1 MKKNDQLK
9 LEKMEG
15 ISRSQSTP
23 PGGNERYG
31 SRKPSELLYDRQKS
45 MIASLQKVQ
54 KQWEKQRK
62 EILEQW
68 TMARVL
74 WEDEKSFLIDE
85 RDAIMVEYKN
95 IAVEK
100 AKLQKRLSKLLEDL
114 SNQTKVLSPS
124 LSSITSN
131 EKQKTP
137 ASLNTSTSNDDD
149 DIINNE
155 NRIKLIRPLAR
166 IQPSPDNHSDETDV
180 KDEVQDVNMNRQKK
194 ISAKLEQ
201 LKKRMKIQKK
211 WNETNENSSQVGGEL
226 TQEESK
232 QNILVT
238 GFSANVI
245 LTTTSNS
252 SERTISI

>member
-149 DIINNE
+149 DIISNE

-180 KDEVQDVNMNRQKK
+180 KDEVQDVNINRQKK

-238 GFSANVI
+238 GSSANVI

>member
-23 PGGNERYG
+23 PVGNERYG

-155 NRIKLIRPLAR
+155 NRIELIRPLAR

>member
-31 SRKPSELLYDRQKS
+31 SRKPSEVLYDRQKS

-149 DIINNE
+149 DIISNE

-238 GFSANVI
+238 GSSANVI

>member
-31 SRKPSELLYDRQKS
+31 SRKPSEVLYDRQKS

-155 NRIKLIRPLAR
+155 NRIKLLRPLAR

-238 GFSANVI
+238 GSSANVI

>member
-155 NRIKLIRPLAR
+155 NRIELIRPLAR

>member
-31 SRKPSELLYDRQKS
+31 SRKPSEVLYDRQKS
-45 MIASLQKVQ
+45 MIASLHKVQ

-149 DIINNE
+149 DIISNE

-238 GFSANVI
+238 GSSANVI